1 MNPINNINNTYKII
15 LASGSPRRQQ
25 LLSELGLE
33 FEVKPVDVEE
43 IYPATLQK
51 EDIAIY
57 LSELK
62 ANAFNFENLCDNC
75 LVITADTIVWLDNE
89 ILPKPKNAEEASL
102 FLNKLSSRS
111 HDVITGC
118 TIRTKDK
125 FKSFYSDTKVYFKK
139 LSQEEIDYYIQNYK
153 PFDKAGAY
161 GIQEWIGLT
170 GIEKIEGSY
179 FNVVGLPVQKMY
191 TELLNF
197 L

>member
-1 MNPINNINNTYKII
+1 MIDRINKKYKII

-25 LLSELGLE
+25 LLRELGLE
-33 FEVKPVDVEE
+33 FEVNPVNVEE
-43 IYPATLQK
+43 VYPTHLQK

-62 ANAFNFENLCDNC
+62 AKAFDFNKLCENC

-89 ILPKPKNAEEASL
+89 ILPKPNDAKEASL
-102 FLNKLSSRS
+102 FLNKLSGMS

-118 TIRTKDK
+118 TLRTKDK
-125 FKSFYSDTKVYFKK
+125 MKSFYSDTKVYFKNLK
-139 LSQEEIDYYIQNYK
+139 QEEIDYYITHYK

-161 GIQEWIGLT
+161 GIQEWIGYT

-179 FNVVGLPVQKMY
+179 FNVVGLPVQKLY
-191 TELLNF
+191 TELLKF
-197 L
+197 AK